1 MASYRV
7 VQATK
12 RGTLELAE
20 RPLVDPEPLHVRI
33 RVEACGICHSDALA
47 VQGVLP
53 GAVFPRIPGHEAVGR
68 IDALGAGVD
77 DWSVGQRVGVGYLG
91 GHCGRCRFCRRGQFV
106 HCLRQHVTGTT
117 NDGGYAEVMYAR
129 ASGLSAVPDELS
141 SVEAAPLLCAG
152 LTTFNALRSSG
163 ARPGELVAIQ
173 GIGGLGHL
181 AVQYARHMGFRVA
194 AIARGP
200 GKRELALGLGAH
212 HYIDGEAVDPAKALQ
227 ELGGASLILAT
238 ASSSKSQSG
247 LLEGL
252 LPAGKLVVVGLDGG
266 PIEIGSSAL
275 VLSARTVAGS
285 LTGSAQD
292 AEDTLSFSVL
302 QNVRS
307 RNEVLRLEEAAAGY
321 ARMMSNA
328 ARFRI
333 VLAVGESLARGP
345 TP

>member
-1 MASYRV
+1 MKAYRV

-12 RGTLELAE
+12 RGILELSE
-20 RPLVDPEPLHVRI
+20 RPLLDPDPGHVRI

-47 VQGVLP
+47 VNGVLP
-53 GAVFPRIPGHEAVGR
+53 GAEFPRIPGHEAVGR
-68 IDALGAGVD
+68 IETLGAGVTE
-77 DWSVGQRVGVGYLG
+77 WRIGQRVGVGYLG
-91 GHCGRCRFCRRGQFV
+91 GHCGVCASCRRGRFV
-106 HCLRQHVTGTT
+106 HCLRQHITGTT

-129 ASGLSAVPDELS
+129 ASGLSAVPEELT

-152 LTTFNALRSSG
+152 LTTFNALRNSG

-200 GKRELALGLGAH
+200 GKRELALDLGAH
-212 HYIDGEAVDPAKALQ
+212 HYIDAEASDPAKSLQ
-227 ELGGASLILAT
+227 DLGGASLILAT

-247 LLEGL
+247 LLGGL
-252 LPAGKLVVVGLDGG
+252 LPEGRLVVVGVDGQ
-266 PIEIGSSAL
+266 PIEVNSSAL
-275 VLSARTVAGS
+275 VLSERTIAGS
-285 LTGSAQD
+285 LTGSARD
-292 AEDTLSFSVL
+292 GEDTLSFSVL

-307 RNEVLRLEEAAAGY
+307 RNEVMKLEDAAAGF

-333 VLAVGESLARGP
+333 VLAIG
-345 TP
+345 